1 MAVQLLSGGAAPMR
15 ASDGPP
21 VLDVS
26 GLEVAYGGSAPALRG
41 VTVAVGEGAAV
52 ALLGANG
59 AGKTTTIRA
68 VSGLLKLHSGRVQA
82 VTITLEGQD
91 VTKLKPHAI
100 VARGVGQVPEGR
112 MVFAELTVEENLRI
126 GATARR
132 GQVPAEE
139 LERIYELFPQ
149 IAGRRH
155 DHAGWLSGGEQ
166 QMLAIGR
173 GLMASPRLLLLDEVS
188 LGLAPM
194 ITRTIFERLR
204 EVRRSTGTAMLVVE
218 QNARLALEFC
228 DYAYVLEGGRIV
240 LEGPAGRLRDDPQ
253 VQELYLGGGVG
264 EGERSFANAKRYRR
278 RRRWLT

>member
-41 VTVAVGEGAAV
+41 VTLAVGEGAAV

-82 VTITLEGQD
+82 GTITLEGQD

-173 GLMASPRLLLLDEVS
+173 GLMAKPRLLLLDEVS